1 MSQIPLGT
9 QFIGLASTVNTVERR
24 SSLINNESAPYTMQD
39 IVDTVSAS
47 STKPIFMVTGAFVN
61 MFGGDPGGT
70 GKDVLEWNTSA
81 TSAAVH
87 SSVFALPYDA
97 KIIAVG
103 WKWISSNPV
112 PAIGAGVLW
121 EVKAY
126 KMSNP
131 LTGSTTADGNF
142 VFAGDLGIVLS
153 QASSGTTPGA
163 FQTGLNIPF
172 NAGDII
178 RIAGVETGAIATG
191 TDESELTVVF
201 QLT

>member
-1 MSQIPLGT
+1 MSIINSGQKFHTVP
-9 QFIGLASTVNTVERR
+9 ADVNTDNRGSKQSNSQR
-24 SSLINNESAPYTMQD
+24 NIYTMQD

-61 MFGGDPGGT
+61 MFGGDPGGI

-81 TSAAVH
+81 TPAASH

-97 KIIAVG
+97 KIIAAG

-153 QASSGTTPGA
+153 QVDSGTTPGA

-178 RIAGVETGAIATG
+178 RIAGVETGVIATG